1 MNDTSPTMTDLL
13 DEEKIKNCQND
24 NERPF
29 LHDVSN
35 QLVIAQGM
43 ANFVYT
49 HMKRTIE
56 DKESKLLI
64 RMEKS
69 IKAINTL
76 IGLTKERRTYVRV
89 KEGLPPPE

>member
-1 MNDTSPTMTDLL
+1 MNGNSDNLL
-13 DEEKIKNCQND
+13 DEDKVSNCRRE

-29 LHDVSN
+29 LHDISN

-43 ANFVYT
+43 GNFVYT

-64 RMEKS
+64 RMEKTMR
-69 IKAINTL
+69 AVNTL
-76 IGLTKERRTYVRV
+76 IALTKERRTFVRA